1 MTMTM
6 KRLLPL
12 LLTAAFAASLLYAG
26 GPLYTLNNK
35 AYRYQSNVISYT
47 LDRGP
52 LGVFSSTQ
60 ARALANECFTV
71 WQDVA
76 TSNVTFAHTAA
87 DTLPV
92 DVNGTNFLS
101 YTTLTDFKYDGVNP
115 IIFDSDGAITDELF
129 GIGASE
135 SVIGFAGS
143 GDSDNDGDYDEG
155 EAVMN
160 GLFADGTASSFTYD
174 EWKATFVHEF
184 GHFLGLD
191 HTQIGSEFVNDPSR
205 TIYVPTMYPFA
216 TVNDV
221 PLGALNPDDIAAISA
236 LYPEAGY
243 AATVGSISGSVTR
256 ANGSVVR
263 GANVMAVSTG
273 ADSLMNRISTVTDY
287 YEQNNGNYTIT
298 GLAPGSY
305 VVRVE
310 PIESDFTEGS
320 SVGPYSYDPSGLSFV
335 DPIAAEYYNGANE
348 ASDPAIDDPEAR
360 TAVPVTAGNTAANI
374 NFIGN
379 ARPAG
384 AALVTEDFD
393 FSGALSDNGWT
404 VHSGTTFPL
413 TTTAGLTYTGYSA
426 NSGNAVAVGNA
437 GGIDVNKGFED
448 QSADGTAIYA
458 SLLIR
463 VTDAASDKT
472 GDNLFHL
479 GTRTAPASFTSFSA
493 RLFVRIVAGNVNFG
507 ISNTS
512 TAVYGAENFS
522 KNTTYLAVIKYTIST
537 AGNDDVRL
545 WIIPSGVPATEDAA
559 GTATAIN
566 TATAGQ
572 NLINAVGI
580 RQGSGTT
587 SAAVVIDG
595 IRIANGWPAGTVGVR
610 RVDEPVI
617 PASVDLLQNYPNPFN
632 PSTLLRFS
640 LPAAQFAALRIYDM
654 LGRQVGTAAEGTFQA
669 GTHEVDFDASHL
681 SSGSYFYSLE
691 TGSGRIVKRMMLLK

>member
-1 MTMTM
+1 MTM
-6 KRLLPL
+6 KRFLTLLVS
-12 LLTAAFAASLLYAG
+12 LTAATSIVFAG

-35 AYRYQSNVISYT
+35 AYRYQSNVISYK

-60 ARALANECFTV
+60 ARTLANECFKV

-76 TSNVTFAHTAA
+76 TSNVSFAHTDA

-101 YTTLTDFKYDGVNP
+101 YTTLTDFKYDGINP

-129 GIGASE
+129 GVGASE

-191 HTQIGSEFVNDPSR
+191 HTQIGSEFINNSSQ

-221 PLGALNPDDIAAISA
+221 PLGALNPDDIAAIST

-243 AATVGSISGSVTR
+243 AATVGSISGAVTR

-263 GANVMAVSTG
+263 GANVVAISTG

-287 YEQNNGNYTIT
+287 FEQNNGNYTIS

-310 PIESDFTEGS
+310 PIETDFIEGS
-320 SVGPYSYDPSGLSFV
+320 SVGPYSYEATGLSFV
-335 DPIAAEYYNGANE
+335 NPIAAEYYNGANE
-348 ASDPAIDDPEAR
+348 ASDPAVDDPEAR
-360 TAVPVTAGNTAANI
+360 SAVTVTAGNTTGSI
-374 NFIGN
+374 NVIGN

-384 AALVTEDFD
+384 AALITEDFE
-393 FSGALSDNGWT
+393 FTGALADNGWS
-404 VHSGTTFPL
+404 VHSGTTAPL
-413 TTTAGLTYTGYSA
+413 TTTAGLTYTGYSKNA
-426 NSGNAVAVGNA
+426 GNAVAVGNA
-437 GGIDVNKGFED
+437 GGIDVNKGFEE
-448 QSADGTAIYA
+448 QNADGTTIYS

-472 GDNLFHL
+472 GDHLFHL
-479 GTRTAPASFTSFSA
+479 GTRTAPASFTSFSS
-493 RLFVRIVAGNVNFG
+493 RLFVRIVGGAVNFG
-507 ISNTS
+507 VSNTS
-512 TAVYGAENFS
+512 TVVYGTTNYS
-522 KNTTYLAVIKYTIST
+522 KNVTYLAVIKYTIST

-545 WIIPSGVPATEDAA
+545 WIIPSGVPATEAAA
-559 GTATAIN
+559 GAATAVN
-566 TATAGQ
+566 SATAGQ

-580 RQGSGTT
+580 RQGSATT
-587 SAAVVIDG
+587 SVAATIDG
-595 IRIANGWPAGTVGVR
+595 IIIGTNWPAGPVSVR
-610 RVDEPVI
+610 RVDAPVI
-617 PASVDLLQNYPNPFN
+617 PASAELTQNYPNPFN
-632 PSTLLRFS
+632 PSTLFRFS
-640 LPAAQFAALRIYDM
+640 LPSAQRAVVRIFDM
-654 LGRQVGTAAEGTFQA
+654 LGREVAVAAEGMFEA
-669 GTHEVDFDASHL
+669 GTHEVSFDGSRL
-681 SSGSYFYSLE
+681 SSGSYLYTLE
-691 TGSGRIVKRMMLLK
+691 TGSNRIVRRMTLVK

>member
-1 MTMTM
+1 M
-6 KRLLPL
+6 KRILTL
-12 LLTAAFAASLLYAG
+12 LLTITLASSVLFAG
-26 GPLYTLNNK
+26 GPLYTSNNK
-35 AYRYQSNVISYT
+35 AYRYQSNVISYK

-60 ARALANECFTV
+60 ARALANECFQV

-76 TSNVTFAHTAA
+76 TSNVSFAHTEA

-101 YTTLTDFKYDGVNP
+101 YTTLSDFKYDGMNP

-160 GLFADGTASSFTYD
+160 GLFADGTASSFTYE

-191 HTQIGSEFVNDPSR
+191 HTQIGSEFANNSSQ

-216 TVNDV
+216 TINDV
-221 PLGALNPDDIAAISA
+221 PLGALNPDDIAAISI

-256 ANGSVVR
+256 ANATVVR

-287 YEQNNGNYTIT
+287 YEQNNGNYTIS

-310 PIESDFTEGS
+310 PIEADFTEGS
-320 SVGPYSYDPSGLSFV
+320 SVGPYSSDPSGLSFV
-335 DPIAAEYYNGANE
+335 NPIAAEYYNGANE
-348 ASDPAIDDPEAR
+348 ASDPAVDDPNAR
-360 TAVPVTAGNTAANI
+360 TAVTVTAGNTAANI

-393 FSGALSDNGWT
+393 FSGALADNGWT
-404 VHSGTTFPL
+404 VHSGTTAPL
-413 TTTAGLTYTGYSA
+413 TTTAGLSYTGYSA

-437 GGIDVNKGFED
+437 GGIDVNKGFDD
-448 QSADGTAIYA
+448 QSDDGTTIYA

-463 VTDAASDKT
+463 VTDPASDKT

-493 RLFVRIVAGNVNFG
+493 RLFVRIVGGNVNFG
-507 ISNTS
+507 VSNTS
-512 TAVYGAENFS
+512 TAVYGTTNFS
-522 KNTTYLAVIKYTIST
+522 KDVTYLAVIKYTIST

-559 GTATAIN
+559 GTATAVN
-566 TATAGQ
+566 SATAGQ

-610 RVDEPVI
+610 RVEEPVI
-617 PASVDLLQNYPNPFN
+617 PASVELMQNYPNPFN
-632 PSTLLRFS
+632 PTTLLRFS
-640 LPAAQFAALRIYDM
+640 LPAAQYAALRIYDM
-654 LGRQVGTAAEGTFQA
+654 LGRQVGTAAEGMFQA